1 MTKQV
6 VNTVSG
12 FKWYTK
18 FNTSDEMVDVMLDAF
33 FNKGISKN
41 PNNHSLFND
50 VVNSFVKQ
58 MSPDYSFSQAKQMT
72 KEIYKMFGEAK

>member
-1 MTKQV
+1 MKNQV

-12 FKWYTK
+12 FKWFTK

-33 FNKGISKN
+33 FDKGISKD

-50 VVNSFVKQ
+50 VVNSFVQ
-58 MSPDYSFSQAKQMT
+58 RMSPDYSYNQARQMT
-72 KEIYKMFGEAK
+72 KEIYKMFG